1 MNLEIR
7 IKDERQYIYRERVEK
22 DKRLLTR
29 INDSGESIGQELILS
44 QSELFRFIPI
54 SVSKPMRII
63 PNQSE
68 KRFVTRLMKNS
79 KRTIRPNPI

>member
-29 INDSGESIGQELILS
+29 INDSGESIG
-44 QSELFRFIPI
+44 
-54 SVSKPMRII
+54 
-63 PNQSE
+63 
-68 KRFVTRLMKNS
+68 
-79 KRTIRPNPI
+79 